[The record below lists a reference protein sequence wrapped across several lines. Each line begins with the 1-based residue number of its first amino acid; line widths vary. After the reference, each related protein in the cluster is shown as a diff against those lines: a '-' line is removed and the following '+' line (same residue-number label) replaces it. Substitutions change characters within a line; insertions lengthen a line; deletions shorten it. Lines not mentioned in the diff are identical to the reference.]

1 MVDPLIEHPL
11 RWLPALALA
20 ALGATLAARGVRLG
34 WRWAH
39 HHDPAHNLRYVRGF
53 RLVVIGL
60 ALVAT
65 GAAWQWHIGW
75 LLVLAL
81 AIAFEE
87 LIETSIHAYAI
98 SRGLRLETAAR
109 ALEASG
115 PAEAAGS

>member
-1 MVDPLIEHPL
+1 M
-11 RWLPALALA
+11 
-20 ALGATLAARGVRLG
+20 
-34 WRWAH
+34 
-39 HHDPAHNLRYVRGF
+39 
-53 RLVVIGL
+53 IGL

-87 LIETSIHAYAI
+87 VIETSIHAYAI
-98 SRGLRLETAAR
+98 SRGIRLEAAAR
-109 ALEASG
+109 GSEVGG